1 VRPVEVIVRLA
12 LIAALPAVVVVSPVG
27 WVAAPVA
34 LVAIAATAEL
44 AVRPQADD
52 PASRLLLACGAV
64 VTVLILAGLALNLL
78 PWGLTRL
85 TWAVAWVVISLAVL
99 VWRRGSAT
107 DLSWLRGLGRPRG
120 PGLSLGLW
128 MTAAAVILAGA
139 VLLAQA
145 GVRNWDRKPVLAFSV
160 VSRTAQSV
168 VVQIQATSITNR
180 YRIVATRQQN
190 QPGHYTSKPFTV
202 AAGGTGVQLNEQVPL
217 SGSGQWSIDLQSGG
231 TTVRKLLVVMGAT
244 AGGQQ
249 S

>member
-1 VRPVEVIVRLA
+1 MRPVEVIVRLA
-12 LIAALPAVVVVSPVG
+12 LIAALPAVIAVSPVV
-27 WVAAPVA
+27 WVTAPVA

-85 TWAVAWVVISLAVL
+85 TWAVAWLVVSLAVL
-99 VWRRGSAT
+99 VWRRGAAT
-107 DLSWLRGLGRPRG
+107 DLSWRHGLDRARG
-120 PGLSLGLW
+120 PGLALGLW
-128 MTAAAVILAGA
+128 MTTAAVILVGA

-160 VSRTAQSV
+160 VSRTTQSV
-168 VVQIQATSITNR
+168 VVQIQATSITDR
-180 YRIVATRQQN
+180 YRIVATEQKK
-190 QPGHYTSKPFTV
+190 PAGHYTSQFFTV
-202 AAGGTGVQLNEQVPL
+202 AAGGTGVQLDKQVPL

-249 S
+249 P